1 MPIKRY
7 EYRATGTLHNWQIFN
22 PEQTAG
28 STCDVLI
35 VKDAA
40 YFFGVGRKAC
50 LQAPT
55 IELGPAAALR
65 NERATQYKI

>member
-40 YFFGVGRKAC
+40 YFFWGGAQGVPPSADD
-50 LQAPT
+50 
-55 IELGPAAALR
+55 
-65 NERATQYKI
+65 